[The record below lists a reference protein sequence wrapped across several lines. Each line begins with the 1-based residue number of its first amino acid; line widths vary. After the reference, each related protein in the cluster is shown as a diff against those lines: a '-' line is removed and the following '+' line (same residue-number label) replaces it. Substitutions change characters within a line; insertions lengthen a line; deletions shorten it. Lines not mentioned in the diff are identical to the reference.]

1 MMRQILIAAAAMAL
15 ATAACSHTGLGNA
28 VREDISARMQT
39 TKDPITTCYAERLKQ
54 NRKLKGM
61 LVVAVT
67 AKAGTGEFT
76 DVKVTRD
83 EIGDPDLST
92 CVVTEVAKL
101 KLEQPTKSAVNFE
114 YPLAFAPT
122 K

>member
-1 MMRQILIAAAAMAL
+1 MRQILIAAAVAL
-15 ATAACSHTGLGNA
+15 ACTACSHTGLGNA
-28 VREDISARMQT
+28 VRDDISARMQT
-39 TKDPITTCYAERLKQ
+39 TKDPITTCYAERLKK
-54 NRKLKGM
+54 NRKLKGT

-92 CVVTEVAKL
+92 CVVLEVGKL